1 MWYGGEYEGDNTT
14 VKLHSQRGTDRGVT
28 IRYGKNLTDLTQEES
43 CAEVY
48 TGVYPYW
55 VDSDGNV
62 TQITGNPVVNVP
74 DGQYNFVRVLTL
86 DVSQDIKAAHRRAAT
101 AGRAGLYRRKQ
112 SGRAEGKPDI
122 ELCPA
127 GTDRRICRQGPA
139 GAGVPV

>member
-1 MWYGGEYEGDNTT
+1 MGQHHREAAQPARHRPRCDDPLR
-14 VKLHSQRGTDRGVT
+14 KD
-28 IRYGKNLTDLTQEES
+28 LTDLTQEES

-86 DVSQDIKAAHRRAAT
+86 DVSQDIKERPPPRSYGRPRWIISPQTKWACRR
-101 AGRAGLYRRKQ
+101 
-112 SGRAEGKPDI
+112 
-122 ELCPA
+122 
-127 GTDRRICRQGPA
+127 
-139 GAGVPV
+139 